1 MDAQTLDDAKDNL
14 LLAFLRRLGGE
25 LTIPVPELDEAVD
38 FALYVAVD
46 EVEGVQS
53 MSFRALKKG

>member
-46 EVEGVQS
+46 EVEGVQL